1 MASRHGLFEQSA
13 EHSSFAAAGARPEDR
28 RSSCADHDR
37 RFRHKPFTDIS
48 SASSCGSDTDIT
60 RPEAAQL
67 GPGDADL
74 NLLCSLKEN
83 SIHTHTQQQWC
94 ELMKTPMSNGLP
106 AWLSPEFMAE
116 HAAKA
121 LDFDSDVLLV
131 PVRHSSMAVSLH
143 LPRIIEAYRPDLVAM
158 EFGPAL
164 KEHFKD
170 LTHPELKPP
179 VAIVMSSDVGAAC
192 YRNLSPVAESAGGAS
207 GSSSGS
213 SDGASSSASDN
224 SSPGSSESPSA
235 SGRALQTEHCSCN
248 SSVTGS
254 DDNSSEMSEMSEM
267 KVIGSYPVLSCSPEY
282 TMLVEARR
290 RNIDIELIDLDADE
304 MLWLEERYGGA
315 GSIDGYARAAHGGS
329 VFDAVSSLEFS
340 RVLLNADGSHER
352 SLFWN
357 KRFEANALGMSSM
370 QYLHEF
376 YIHLYSLYRF
386 ARDEISS
393 VVIQQRERNMLAHIA
408 RARRTHKRIMVLTGG
423 FHTISLCDCLHFNKP
438 AAAPVFIPSFRKKAC
453 IIPYSF
459 DYAHKCGQSGP
470 GIEFPYYYHRLHQA
484 ITSTTAFYPRP
495 HISHDVLASTSSCTS
510 TTGCATAAPAA
521 PVNHEDPAAPA
532 AQSHLPVVQAR
543 PLAGAADSTAAQ
555 VCGEREGAVPEGAV
569 PECAVPEGTAERRV
583 HHTKPSAR
591 QRDAW
596 LHYRADIRE
605 IERAVR
611 SVNFHFMSAIRDE
624 RGDEVGVATLLEC
637 EKIMRGLAA
646 LRGLTVPSVYDL
658 IDAVIS
664 TFIKEELTEDNAVV
678 KNTMA
683 ALNALHMGSVPSDI
697 RVPALWRDFMQQ
709 AVRFGISLK
718 DKHEHAAQID
728 ICAGREQL
736 LFSQFIARSGFIAPS
751 FLTSFP
757 QMRSRSGTVSSY
769 EQVSWSFNEDA
780 IRTLIGLSHTG
791 SSVEHACITRISG
804 QLEHYTHDIRQLCAL
819 FISSLNMGLTEHF
832 MSHKDRIAQLIS
844 ESSCISDIGESLD
857 ELNSYSVLVKT
868 GICGSDSWQ
877 YLIDALLRRY
887 LAVLGETGMVAWE
900 SRQDFIACA
909 LRIDWYFSRNEH
921 LYDEYLRALETV
933 VSDSRLR
940 PFITGTALAL
950 LQINGHLKV
959 QLNGQLNDRCLRE
972 SSGHMTL
979 SIADAVSDACLREEL
994 LYAPAHIAMTSAYHR
1009 DGLNMLIND
1018 LSQVLS

>member
-1 MASRHGLFEQSA
+1 M
-13 EHSSFAAAGARPEDR
+13 
-28 RSSCADHDR
+28 
-37 RFRHKPFTDIS
+37 
-48 SASSCGSDTDIT
+48 SD
-60 RPEAAQL
+60 
-67 GPGDADL
+67 
-74 NLLCSLKEN
+74 
-83 SIHTHTQQQWC
+83 
-94 ELMKTPMSNGLP
+94 
-106 AWLSPEFMAE
+106 
-116 HAAKA
+116 
-121 LDFDSDVLLV
+121 
-131 PVRHSSMAVSLH
+131 
-143 LPRIIEAYRPDLVAM
+143 
-158 EFGPAL
+158 
-164 KEHFKD
+164 
-170 LTHPELKPP
+170 
-179 VAIVMSSDVGAAC
+179 
-192 YRNLSPVAESAGGAS
+192 
-207 GSSSGS
+207 
-213 SDGASSSASDN
+213 
-224 SSPGSSESPSA
+224 
-235 SGRALQTEHCSCN
+235 
-248 SSVTGS
+248 
-254 DDNSSEMSEMSEM
+254 MSEM

-304 MLWLEERYGGA
+304 MRWLEERYGGA
-315 GSIDGYARAAHGGS
+315 GSIDGDAMAAYGGS
-329 VFDAVSSLEFS
+329 AFDAVSSLDFS

-357 KRFEANALGMSSM
+357 KRFEANALGMSTM

-386 ARDEISS
+386 ARDEVSS
-393 VVIQQRERNMLAHIA
+393 VVIEQRERNMLAHIA

-470 GIEFPYYYHRLHQA
+470 GIEFPYYYHRLYQA
-484 ITSTTAFYPRP
+484 ITSTTAFYPGP
-495 HISHDVLASTSSCTS
+495 HRSPDVLASTASCTRA
-510 TTGCATAAPAA
+510 TGCGTAAPAA
-521 PVNHEDPAAPA
+521 PVNPEATDAPTDPT
-532 AQSHLPVVQAR
+532 AQSHLPVVLAE
-543 PLAGAADSTAAQ
+543 PLAGAAEGTAAQ
-555 VCGEREGAVPEGAV
+555 ACGEREGTVPEGTV
-569 PECAVPEGTAERRV
+569 PECAVPEGTADSRA
-583 HHTKPSAR
+583 HHTRPAAW

-596 LHYRADIRE
+596 LYCQADIRE

-624 RGDEVGVATLLEC
+624 SGNEVGIATLLEC
-637 EKIMRGLAA
+637 EKIMHGLAA

-697 RVPALWRDFMQQ
+697 MGPALWRDFMQQ

-718 DKHEHAAQID
+718 DKHEHAARID
-728 ICAGREQL
+728 ICAGREHL
-736 LFSQFIARSGFIAPS
+736 LFSQFIARSGFLAPS

-791 SSVEHACITRISG
+791 SSIEQACIARISG
-804 QLEHYTHDIRQLCAL
+804 QLEYHTHGIRQLCAL

-832 MSHKDRIAQLIS
+832 MSHKYRIAHLIS
-844 ESSCISDIGESLD
+844 EASCIGEIGESLD

-868 GICGSDSWQ
+868 GIYGSDSWQ

-887 LAVLGETGMVAWE
+887 LEVFGETGMVAGE
-900 SRQDFIACA
+900 NRQDFIGCA

-921 LYDEYLRALETV
+921 LYDEYLRALESV
-933 VSDSRLR
+933 VSDSRIR

-950 LQINGHLKV
+950 LQINGR
-959 QLNGQLNDRCLRE
+959 LNGQLNERCSHE

-979 SIADAVSDACLREEL
+979 SIADAVSDACLRKEL

-1009 DGLNMLIND
+1009 EGLNMLISD
-1018 LSQVLS
+1018 LSQSLS